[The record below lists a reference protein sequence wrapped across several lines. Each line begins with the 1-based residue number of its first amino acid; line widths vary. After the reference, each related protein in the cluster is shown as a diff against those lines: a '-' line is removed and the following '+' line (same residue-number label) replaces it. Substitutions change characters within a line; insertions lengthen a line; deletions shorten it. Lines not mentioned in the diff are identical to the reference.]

1 MHPDLKR
8 ALDQLIAVEK
18 GYEQLITSNMSKINE
33 KPSYGGW
40 SIAECV
46 DHVNSIARQ
55 IMEPMK
61 AAIATAKANGKLAT
75 TAPHKPGF
83 LGKYMTR
90 AMEPPVK
97 KKMRSQKIYLPSPS
111 EFDAKELIEQYRDAH
126 SKLRELLTEADAV
139 NITKV
144 RMASPAIKLVK
155 MNLGDW
161 FFFTAA
167 HERRHLWQGEK
178 IAKNLH

>member
-1 MHPDLKR
+1 MHPDLQR
-8 ALDQLIAVEK
+8 ALDQFNEVEK

-55 IMEPMK
+55 IAVPMK
-61 AAIATAKANGKLAT
+61 AAIDNAKASGKLAT
-75 TAPHKPGF
+75 NAPLKSGF

-90 AMEPPVK
+90 TMEPPVK
-97 KKMRSQKIYLPSPS
+97 KKMGTPKIYTPSPS
-111 EFDAKELIEQYRDAH
+111 NFDANVLLEQYKDVH
-126 SKLRELLTEADAV
+126 NKLRGLLAEADAV

-167 HERRHLWQGEK
+167 HERRHLSQGEK
-178 IAKNLH
+178 IAKNLQ